1 MKSHLAREFGLSVL
15 LINMVFVM
23 TACNALPA
31 SPRAANAAA
40 QPTSMPAVTP
50 GKIIEPAG
58 YVKAHDPVMA
68 KDGDRYYVFT
78 TGSRI
83 PILCSKDM
91 TTWEFCGRV
100 FKETPKWVRDAIPG
114 IGDLWAPDISF
125 INGKWRL
132 YYAGST
138 FGKSRSVIGLVTNTT
153 LNPDDPKYAWV
164 DEGLVME
171 SKPADNFNA
180 IDANAAFDEKG
191 EPWLAWGSYWSGLK
205 LRRLDAKTG
214 KPADNN
220 IVSLAGG
227 RPSPNAIEAPFIIR
241 RGAYF
246 YLFFSADFCCRGI
259 DSTYNIRVGRS
270 EKIGGPYVDK
280 DGKKLLQGGGTL
292 VLAGGKRWRGPGHN
306 GMLIEDGIYWMVY
319 HAYDANQIGIAK
331 LRIEALGWDAAGWP
345 IAPSALVEH

>member
-1 MKSHLAREFGLSVL
+1 MWRWVVGIVL
-15 LINMVFVM
+15 LFILAGCKPVQAPAAQSAVP
-23 TACNALPA
+23 APALPA
-31 SPRAANAAA
+31 
-40 QPTSMPAVTP
+40 AV
-50 GKIIEPAG
+50 EPEGA
-58 YVKAHDPVMA
+58 VRRIHDPVMA
-68 KDGDRYYVFT
+68 KEGDTYYVFS
-78 TGSRI
+78 TGSRVAVI
-83 PILCSKDM
+83 CSKDM
-91 TTWEFCGRV
+91 VNWEPCYRLFDYLPG
-100 FKETPKWVRDAIPG
+100 WVIKAVKG
-114 IGDLWAPDISF
+114 VGDLWAPDISF

-138 FGKSRSVIGLVTNTT
+138 FGKNRSVIGLVTNTT